1 MLYTMVFHR
10 RLVQIEVMYLGTDV
24 LEDGLDKQEGI
35 KQDIVKDSLR
45 PQTCMWTRMG
55 EERKLPHAFSWAA
68 WKTVSFSLLTS
79 EAQSCPQEFF
89 YRDRQCGITLSVSPF
104 IPTRTK
110 YARKPFSL
118 HLCFA
123 CDLTWCSVIGSK
135 NKQDPC
141 LHAT

>member
-1 MLYTMVFHR
+1 MLYTMVFHG

-68 WKTVSFSLLTS
+68 
-79 EAQSCPQEFF
+79 
-89 YRDRQCGITLSVSPF
+89 
-104 IPTRTK
+104 
-110 YARKPFSL
+110 
-118 HLCFA
+118 
-123 CDLTWCSVIGSK
+123 
-135 NKQDPC
+135 
-141 LHAT
+141 